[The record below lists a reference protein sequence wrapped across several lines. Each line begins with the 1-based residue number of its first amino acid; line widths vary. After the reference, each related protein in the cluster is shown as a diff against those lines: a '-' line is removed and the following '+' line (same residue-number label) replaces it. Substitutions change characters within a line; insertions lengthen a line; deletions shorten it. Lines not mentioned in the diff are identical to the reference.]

1 MKPKSYWKR
10 KKICKTEMSFELTI
24 LGSNSALPT
33 SNRYPTAQVLQVPG
47 RCFLIDCGEGTQ
59 IQLRRNK
66 INFSAIQHI
75 FISHL
80 HGDHYYGLVGLISTM
95 NLMGIKG
102 ELHIYAHSELK
113 NLIQPQIDFIR
124 GEMTVQP
131 VFHPLNFK
139 KPQIIFESRTAE
151 VISFPV
157 KHSLPTCGFLFREK
171 QKPANIRKDVI
182 KTYEIPISKIKEI
195 KDGADYEC
203 ANGTVVPN
211 TELTLPPPHP
221 SSYAFCTDTA
231 FHPPIAEVIKNVDLL
246 YHESTFLEELKEL
259 AAKTLHSTAKE
270 AAEIAIL
277 CGAKKLLLGHFSARF
292 KRTERFL
299 EEAKLVFEN
308 TEVAEEGKTY
318 HI

>member
-1 MKPKSYWKR
+1 
-10 KKICKTEMSFELTI
+10 MSFELTI

-66 INFSAIQHI
+66 INFSSIQHI

-80 HGDHYYGLVGLISTM
+80 HGDHYYGLIGLISTM

-113 NLIQPQIDFIR
+113 NLIQPLLDQIR
-124 GEMTVQP
+124 GELTVHP
-131 VFHPLNFK
+131 IFHPLNFK
-139 KPQIIFESRTAE
+139 KPQTIFESRTVE

-157 KHSLPTCGFLFREK
+157 KHSIPTCGFLFREK
-171 QKPANIRKDVI
+171 QKPANIRKDMI
-182 KTYEIPISKIKEI
+182 KMYDIPISKMKEI
-195 KDGADYEC
+195 KDGADFEC

-211 TELTLPPPHP
+211 AELTTPPSKP

-231 FHPPIAEVIKNVDLL
+231 YYPPTAEIIRGVEVL

-259 AAKTLHSTAKE
+259 AVKTQHSTAKE
-270 AAEIAIL
+270 AAEMAVL
-277 CGAKKLLLGHFSARF
+277 SGAKKLLLGHFSARF
-292 KRTERFL
+292 KKTDRFL
-299 EEAKLVFEN
+299 EEAKLLFEN
-308 TEVAEEGKTY
+308 TEIAEEGKTFQ
-318 HI
+318 I

>member
-1 MKPKSYWKR
+1 
-10 KKICKTEMSFELTI
+10 MSFELTI

-66 INFSAIQHI
+66 INFSSIQHI

-80 HGDHYYGLVGLISTM
+80 HGDHYYGLIGLISTM

-102 ELHIYAHSELK
+102 DLHIYAHSELK
-113 NLIQPQIDFIR
+113 NLLQPQLDFIR
-124 GEMTVQP
+124 RDLTVRP

-139 KPQIIFESRTAE
+139 KPQTIFESKTVE
-151 VISFPV
+151 VVSFPV
-157 KHSLPTCGFLFREK
+157 KHSMPTCGFLFREIQK
-171 QKPANIRKDVI
+171 QANIRKEMI
-182 KTYEIPISKIKEI
+182 KTYSIPISKIKEI
-195 KDGADYEC
+195 KDGADFI
-203 ANGTVVPN
+203 
-211 TELTLPPPHP
+211 TEEGDVISNEILTTPPPAP
-221 SSYAFCTDTA
+221 TSYAFCTDTA
-231 FHPPIAEVIKNVDLL
+231 FHPPLAEIVHGVDVL

-270 AAEIAIL
+270 AAEMAIL
-277 CGAKKLLLGHFSARF
+277 SGAKKLLIGHFSARF
-292 KRTERFL
+292 KKTERFL
-299 EEAKLVFEN
+299 EEARQVFEN

-318 HI
+318 TF